1 MRSKNECRFAGSW
14 IWALGSG
21 FSPAAG
27 QKTASLIEK
36 RNFFGFIINC
46 GMPIEFVIRFV
57 IVLVLVVV
65 LEAV

>member
-1 MRSKNECRFAGSW
+1 MRPFR
-14 IWALGSG
+14 GSG
-21 FSPAAG
+21 FSTASG

-46 GMPIEFVIRFV
+46 GLPIEFVIRFV